1 VSDGGELEQVKTFTR
16 PSRAKS
22 RALQLLGLANRAGK
36 LLTGSDAVLSGF
48 RSRHAKMVLMASDVG
63 QNSRKKYRDK
73 CAFYDIPLIEC
84 FTRHELGTACG
95 RREIVVVAL
104 TDPGFATR
112 MLEYV
117 GELCGGEAF
126 DETSGI

>member
-1 VSDGGELEQVKTFTR
+1 
-16 PSRAKS
+16 
-22 RALQLLGLANRAGK
+22 
-36 LLTGSDAVLSGF
+36 LTGSDAVLSGF
-48 RSRHAKMVLMASDVG
+48 RSGKAKVVFMASDVG
-63 QNSRKKYRDK
+63 SNARKKYRDK

-95 RREIVVVAL
+95 RSEIVVVAI

-112 MLEYV
+112 LLEYV